1 MFSFV
6 DAILSETQ
14 PIVNPPTPQPLLL
27 PSTPP
32 GKNHPLGAVGHPA
45 LLPMSNS
52 FSNHKE
58 GTGNHY
64 YLI

>member
-1 MFSFV
+1 MLLFV

-27 PSTPP
+27 PNTPP
-32 GKNHPLGAVGHPA
+32 GKSHLGAVAHPA

-52 FSNHKE
+52 FSNHRE
-58 GTGNHY
+58 GAG
-64 YLI
+64 I